1 MPPLRHIQREDD
13 NKDGRDIK
21 MNIAVDAM
29 GGDNAPYVVVHGAIQ
44 ACKEL
49 GIDIT
54 LVGDTEKIS
63 TVLNGKEEAKN
74 IRIHQ
79 CDEVVL
85 MGESPLK
92 AVRKKRDSSIRVAF
106 DLLKKG
112 DVDAVVSAGNSGATI
127 ASAILTLGKMKGVE
141 RPGLACMLPA
151 DKGNVIL
158 IDVGGNV
165 DCRPVHMLHFGIMA
179 DAFATSCLGMKR
191 PKVGL
196 LSIGQEAGKGNE
208 QVRQAYELLKDSP
221 LNFAGNVEGR
231 DIFSGE
237 IPIVVCDG
245 FVGNIVLKLSEG
257 LAEAVTSRFK
267 EDMTRS
273 PAGRLLF
280 LLGRRFFKKT
290 ENSLDYAEYG
300 GAPILGIKGVG
311 IVCHGSS
318 SSKAIKNAIK
328 LAVGNV
334 ENRVQEHMSLEL
346 EKIRK

>member
-1 MPPLRHIQREDD
+1 
-13 NKDGRDIK
+13 

-29 GGDNAPYVVVHGAIQ
+29 GGDRAPYVVVHGAVR
-44 ACKEL
+44 ACREL

-54 LVGDTEKIS
+54 LVGDREKIS
-63 TVLNGKEEAKN
+63 EVLPGKEGEKN
-74 IRIHQ
+74 IRIHH
-79 CDEVVL
+79 CDDVVL

-92 AVRKKRDSSIRVAF
+92 AVRRKKNSSIRVAF
-106 DLLKKG
+106 DLLKNG

-127 ASAILTLGKMKGVE
+127 ASGILALGKIKGVE
-141 RPGLACMLPA
+141 RPGLACIIPA
-151 DKGNVIL
+151 DKGKVIL

-179 DAFATSCLGMKR
+179 DAFATSSLGMNR

-208 QVRQAYELLKDSP
+208 QVRLAYDLLKDSP

-231 DIFSGE
+231 DIFSGDV
-237 IPIVVCDG
+237 PIVVCDG

-257 LAEAVTSRFK
+257 VAEAVTSRFK
-267 EDMTRS
+267 EDMIRS

-290 ENSLDYAEYG
+290 VNSLDYAEYG
-300 GAPILGIKGVG
+300 GAPILGIQGVG

-318 SSKAIKNAIK
+318 SARAMKNAIK
-328 LAVGNV
+328 LAVDNV
-334 ENRVQEHMSLEL
+334 ENRLQEHMSREL
-346 EKIRK
+346 ERLRN